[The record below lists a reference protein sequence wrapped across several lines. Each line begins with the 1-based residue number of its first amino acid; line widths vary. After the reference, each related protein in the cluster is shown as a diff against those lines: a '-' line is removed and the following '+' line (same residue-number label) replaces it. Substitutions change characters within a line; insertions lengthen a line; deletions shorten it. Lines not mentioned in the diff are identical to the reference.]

1 MSLSKRLGCLY
12 FGRML
17 HKSNQPVQLGLKEN
31 FEQFFLLILVNAF
44 VGAMIGI
51 ERSILPEFAAAKFNI
66 ASATVLLSFI
76 VIFGIAKAIANY
88 FSGFLA
94 AKYTRKKVLVMG
106 WIIAFPV
113 PLIFIYAPSWS
124 WIVFANVLLGI
135 HQGFTWS
142 STVAMKIDLVGQKN
156 RGFAMGLN
164 EFAGYIAVAIM
175 AFFTAFI
182 AHHYGIYPYPFY
194 LGILV
199 AFIGLALSVFF
210 VQDTAAFVATEAIS
224 LTQLPRLKNIF
235 LETSFKNRQLGS
247 VTQAGLVNNL
257 NDGMIWGLLPIILAR
272 KHFDLLDV
280 GIITSIYPAV
290 WGLSQIITGK
300 LADMVSKKGL
310 LFWGMMLQAI
320 AIFVLTFAN
329 TYAEMVMISAALGI
343 GTAMVYPTFLATIS
357 DNTHALDRG
366 KSLGIFRFWRDSGY
380 AIGAVIT
387 GITAD
392 KLGVNSSIILIGI
405 ITLLSAFFILFRMK
419 RQPAFR

>member
-1 MSLSKRLGCLY
+1 MYKTID
-12 FGRML
+12 
-17 HKSNQPVQLGLKEN
+17 QPVQLGLKEN
-31 FEQFFLLILVNAF
+31 LQQFVLLIIVNAF

-51 ERSILPEFAAAKFNI
+51 ERSILPEFAAAKFDI
-66 ASATVLLSFI
+66 ASTAVLLSFI
-76 VIFGIAKAIANY
+76 VIFGISKAIANY

-94 AKYTRKKVLVMG
+94 AKYTRKKILVLG
-106 WIIAFPV
+106 WIVAFPV

-175 AFFTAFI
+175 AFFTAYI
-182 AHHYGIYPYPFY
+182 AEHYSIFPYPFY
-194 LGILV
+194 LGVLV
-199 AFIGLALSVFF
+199 AFIGLVLSVFF
-210 VQDTAAFVATEAIS
+210 VQDTGAFVAAEAIN
-224 LTQLPRLKNIF
+224 LNQLPRLKNIF
-235 LETSFKNRQLGS
+235 LETTFKNRQLGA

-272 KHFDLLDV
+272 KHFDLVDV

-320 AIFVLTFAN
+320 AIFVLTLAN
-329 TYAEMVMISAALGI
+329 TYTEMVIISTALGI

-392 KLGVNSSIILIGI
+392 QLGVNSSIILIGI

-419 RQPAFR
+419 PR

>member
-235 LETSFKNRQLGS
+235 LETSFKNRQLGA

-272 KHFDLLDV
+272 KHFDLVDV